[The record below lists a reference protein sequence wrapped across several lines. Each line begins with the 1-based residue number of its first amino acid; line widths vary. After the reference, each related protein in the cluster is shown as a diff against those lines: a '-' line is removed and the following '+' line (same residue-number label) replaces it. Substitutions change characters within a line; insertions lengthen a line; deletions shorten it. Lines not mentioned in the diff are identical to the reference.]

1 MAIRPY
7 TKNYTVQFTFWII
20 TGRTDRPTESEAT
33 MTCLSSRQRQVP
45 TTESIPSPQ
54 RRDGKFRNVAPRER
68 PGFGKTFGIAWRVLT
83 QKPKTTVPRA
93 PIPVQQLDA
102 ATLAAAPDASLFRL
116 GHSTLLLKLAGEFWL
131 TDPVFSERASPVQW
145 AGPKRFHAPPISI
158 AELPPI
164 KGVILSHDHYDHLD
178 HAAVLELA
186 PKVEMFI
193 TPLGVG
199 DRLIAWGIPA
209 AKVRQLDWWQQ
220 TSLAGVR
227 LVATPAQH
235 FSGRG
240 LSDGNSTLWA
250 SWVILAG
257 DLRVFFSGDTGYHA
271 DFKTIGERFGPFD
284 VTFMETGAYDAQWPD
299 VHMQPEQ
306 TLQAHLDLRGGW
318 LMPLHNGT
326 FDLAMH
332 AWHEPF
338 DRILALAQS
347 ADVPLATPGMGE
359 RLSLAN
365 PQAGQR
371 WWQAVEAAPQAAAIT
386 QAA

>member
-1 MAIRPY
+1 M
-7 TKNYTVQFTFWII
+7 QFTFQII
-20 TGRTDRPTESEAT
+20 TSRADAT
-33 MTCLSSRQRQVP
+33 VKANAMTCLSSRNRQVP
-45 TTESIPSPQ
+45 TTEALPSPQ
-54 RRDGKFRNVAPRER
+54 RRDGKFHNVAPRER
-68 PGFGKTFGIAWRVLT
+68 PGFGKTFGIAWKVLT

-93 PIPVQQLDA
+93 PIPVRKLDA
-102 ATLAAAPDASLFRL
+102 AALAAAPDASLFRL

-158 AELPPI
+158 ADLPTI

-199 DRLIAWGIPA
+199 DRLIEWGIPA

-220 TSLAGVR
+220 TALAGVR

-257 DLRVFFSGDTGYHA
+257 DLCVFFSGDTGYHA
-271 DFKTIGERFGPFD
+271 DFRTIGERFGPFD

-299 VHMQPEQ
+299 VHMQPEE
-306 TLQAHLDLRGGW
+306 TLQAHLDLQGRW

-338 DRILALAQS
+338 DRILALAQ
-347 ADVPLATPGMGE
+347 ARGVALATPGMGE
-359 RLSLAN
+359 RLSLAQ
-365 PQAGQR
+365 PQAGER
-371 WWQAVEAAPQAAAIT
+371 WWQDVEASTSATPAT
-386 QAA
+386 QLT